1 MFIESSVDKINVS
14 AILASGMIHRGEIT
28 CIQFWH
34 CMKGQDIS
42 SLKIYIRT
50 NESKTLIWQ
59 LMGKQGS
66 NWNFGQ
72 VRHQDTVS
80 YQVRMVLSL
89 FKDCLRNIIICLDGL
104 PTGL

>member
-1 MFIESSVDKINVS
+1 MFIGSSDDKTNAS
-14 AILASGMIHRGEIT
+14 AILAGGVIHMGEIT

-34 CMKGQDIS
+34 YMKGQDIS

-66 NWNFGQ
+66 NWTFGQ
-72 VRHQDTVS
+72 VGHQDTVS
-80 YQVRMVLSL
+80 YQVRMVLLL
-89 FKDCLRNIIICLDGL
+89 FVKVV
-104 PTGL
+104 

>member
-1 MFIESSVDKINVS
+1 MFFGSSDDKTNAS
-14 AILASGMIHRGEIT
+14 AILASSVIHRGEIT
-28 CIQFWH
+28 CIQFWYYI
-34 CMKGQDIS
+34 KKQESS

-80 YQVRMVLSL
+80 YQVRMVLLL
-89 FKDCLRNIIICLDGL
+89 FVEELEPVL
-104 PTGL
+104 

>member
-1 MFIESSVDKINVS
+1 MFIESSVDKNVS
-14 AILASGMIHRGEIT
+14 AILATDMIHRGEIT

-34 CMKGQDIS
+34 YLKGQDID

-72 VRHQDTVS
+72 VGHQDTVS
-80 YQVRMVLSL
+80 YQVRMVVLL
-89 FKDCLRNIIICLDGL
+89 LVKVV
-104 PTGL
+104 